1 MRSVEISNKQIIEAG
16 EALQEDGREVTA
28 FGLRTKI
35 GGGNAKRLWEVW
47 NHHVVEAG
55 TTHGETPVPL
65 PAEVEQSFQL
75 LSTALVTMLKR
86 AAMELNSLAVRT
98 SEQRIVEALRQTG
111 EQSEKSARDM
121 SEAAQAVDALELE
134 LETSHGACVELEI
147 KIVKLTEELSS
158 AQHEGARLRGQL
170 EATKEQQAA
179 ILCELQ
185 RWKAAEDGKAFG
197 N

>member
-1 MRSVEISNKQIIEAG
+1 
-16 EALQEDGREVTA
+16 
-28 FGLRTKI
+28 
-35 GGGNAKRLWEVW
+35 
-47 NHHVVEAG
+47 
-55 TTHGETPVPL
+55 
-65 PAEVEQSFQL
+65 
-75 LSTALVTMLKR
+75 
-86 AAMELNSLAVRT
+86 
-98 SEQRIVEALRQTG
+98 
-111 EQSEKSARDM
+111 M

-179 ILCELQ
+179 ILCGLQ